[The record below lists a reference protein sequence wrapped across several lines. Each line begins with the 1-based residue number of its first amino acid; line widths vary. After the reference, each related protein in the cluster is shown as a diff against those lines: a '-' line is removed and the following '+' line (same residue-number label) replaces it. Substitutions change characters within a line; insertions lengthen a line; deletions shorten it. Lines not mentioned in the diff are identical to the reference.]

1 VHSRRLRHHR
11 PKSATITHAMQRA
24 KFFCLLDP
32 ARRFVPATKM
42 PMKYGF
48 LHHFIFFISPQPRVI
63 VLTRWV
69 FSRA

>member
-1 VHSRRLRHHR
+1 VHSRRLRYLR
-11 PKSATITHAMQRA
+11 AKPATIARATQRA
-24 KFFCLLDP
+24 KIFRLLDR
-32 ARRFVPATKM
+32 ARRFSRAAKM

-48 LHHFIFFISPQPRVI
+48 LHRFIFFISPRPRVI